1 MLLPFVTNAVLQDTW
16 LSNTYGYNLTV
27 SPGKVSLA
35 GGVTTSVKAG
45 KRYVVPPTT
54 NNPLQRFHLYH
65 IGQLPKHYTGM
76 TMVLEDIWVNL
87 EDLMKNYDVFV
98 SVTLSNGAMVSP
110 RRCWIR
116 KFSIDNN
123 IVVAIMNDPSFD
135 LGTTVVYLGRE
146 EDRLLIPTEDG
157 YPIPLANGRRKLS
170 TLDNTNLTVAFYSN
184 LNYFKGTS
192 RNTDKVK
199 TNLIN
204 YSFNQTNN
212 DATIRSWLNG
222 FKTNPKVGWVHVDGF
237 IYTLDSALLDVN
249 TLKKKEL
256 GVYTDRSIVYK
267 GFFRFEDLKEYDPGD
282 RRLRHIIQLPVKVGS
297 IEDVSI
303 FLGTGTNAS
312 FKGIHLNTTPI
323 QVAFHLTDTLIA
335 LDDIQLNVLRTAQ
348 EMFDDRLDL
357 HLYVVVRES
366 ARSAEIG
373 LKTDRLDVLN
383 SFTPTNRLRCVTGEV
398 LEATMWQGAA
408 LEDSNFNKMRYM
420 PFAKVTEQD
429 VVDVY
434 GYYGLEKL
442 FQPQPVPVR
451 NMELNGEGVCEFIVG
466 DPFREPTRITTHEK
480 HLDVLAYGSDR
491 RLLRSKEYPRAADGN
506 VTFNTDLPL
515 AWAEYDLVYN
525 NNITL
530 KGHTKLFG
538 DVFISERGKQ
548 FGFKCYY
555 STKNSNDSLKEDWK
569 AAKEGTHYTL
579 LKTSRDIQVKW
590 KTAYMNGDKLVGCTV
605 EGHGGCRYTRRFAEL
620 SNRREFI
627 RLDVAKDVDGLKAI
641 EPDLIQIWMDG
652 YILIEGIDYIVKWDA
667 IYIVKACLNEMAT
680 IHIRMKGLPQD
691 GVHSK
696 PLDIGFVDR
705 GRICFDSSFIIHKGK
720 NLQYSVNGLLYT
732 DAEVRFGLD
741 TIAGTMV
748 GVEDGQPYQIQRRP
762 HVLEHYINVDSVKE
776 RLKQDG
782 KDEDIL
788 DAVAALNIYST
799 TYNRNTTS
807 IPMNKRHVV
816 ISPLLN
822 EIVYRFRVMNWLFA
836 RLEQGYEDY
845 EAEEWLAPYLYLV
858 EGDPTLSTMFNA
870 NFMVA
875 SPCAKVT
882 KLSVK
887 QVKFLH
893 WVSRKYLKDKVNID
907 QFITT

>member
-45 KRYVVPPTT
+45 KRYVIPPTT

-76 TMVLEDIWVNL
+76 TMVLEDVWVNL

-157 YPIPLANGRRKLS
+157 YPIPLANGRRKIS
-170 TLDNTNLTVAFYSN
+170 TLDNTNLTLGFYSN
-184 LNYFKGTS
+184 LNYFKGSS
-192 RNTDKVK
+192 RNTNEGK
-199 TNLIN
+199 TKLVE
-204 YSFNQTNN
+204 YSFNQVAN
-212 DATIRSWLNG
+212 DVTIRTWLNS

-237 IYTLDSALLDVN
+237 IQTLDSALADVVS
-249 TLKKKEL
+249 LKRKEL

-267 GFFRFEDLKEYDPGD
+267 GFFRFEDLAEYDPVD
-282 RRLRHIIQLPVKVGS
+282 RRIRHIIQLPVKVGS

-303 FLGTGTNAS
+303 FLGTGTNAT
-312 FKGIHLNTTPI
+312 FKGVHLNTTPLP
-323 QVAFHLTDTLIA
+323 VVFHLTDTVIA

-348 EMFDDRLDL
+348 EMFDDRTDL

-383 SFTPTNRLRCVTGEV
+383 SFTPANRLSCITGEV
-398 LEATMWQGAA
+398 LEATMWKGET
-408 LEDSNFNKMRYM
+408 LEDSSFNKMRYM
-420 PFAKVTEQD
+420 PFVKINERDVT
-429 VVDVY
+429 DVY
-434 GYYGLEKL
+434 SYYGLEKL
-442 FQPQPVPVR
+442 FQPQPVAVR

-466 DPFREPTRITTHEK
+466 DPFREPTSIPTYEK
-480 HLDVLAYGSDR
+480 RLDVLAYGSDR

-525 NNITL
+525 NGITL
-530 KGHTKLFG
+530 KGHAKLSG

-555 STKNSNDSLKEDWK
+555 STKNSDGSLKEDWK
-569 AAKEGTHYTL
+569 AAVEGTHYTL

-590 KTAYMNGDKLVGCTV
+590 KTTYMTGDNLVGCTV
-605 EGHGGCRYTRRFAEL
+605 EGYGGCRFTRRFAEL
-620 SNRREFI
+620 SKRRDFI
-627 RLDVAKDVDGLKAI
+627 RLDIAKDIDGLKAI
-641 EPDLIQIWMDG
+641 ETDLIQIWMDG
-652 YILIEGIDYIVKWDA
+652 YILIEDIDYIVKWDA
-667 IYIVKACLNEMAT
+667 IYIFKVCLEESAV
-680 IHIRMKGLPQD
+680 IHIRMRGLPQN
-691 GVHSK
+691 GTHSK
-696 PLDIGFVDR
+696 PLDVGFVDR
-705 GRICFDSSFIIHKGK
+705 GRICFNPNFIIYKGK
-720 NLQYSVNGLLYT
+720 NLQYSINGLLYT
-732 DAEVRFGLD
+732 DSEIRFGLD
-741 TIAGTMV
+741 TTAGTIP
-748 GVEDGQPYQIQRRP
+748 GIEDGQPYQIQRRP
-762 HVLEHYINVDSVKE
+762 HVLEHYMHVNSVDE
-776 RLKQDG
+776 RIKQDK
-782 KDEDIL
+782 KDKDIL
-788 DAVAALNIYST
+788 AVVAALNIYST
-799 TYNRNTTS
+799 SYSRNTVS
-807 IPMNKRHVV
+807 IPLNKRRVV

-836 RLEQGYEDY
+836 QLEQGYEEY
-845 EAEEWLAPYLYLV
+845 EAEAWLTPYLHLL
-858 EGDPTLSTMFNA
+858 EGDPTTSTVFDA
-870 NFMVA
+870 NFMVV

-887 QVKFLH
+887 QLEFLH
-893 WVSRKYLKDKVNID
+893 WVNRKYLNDKVNIN